1 MVSHPKK
8 VNPHCVV
15 PGCRTKRPHS
25 ESPATQEVMQFF
37 SDSAKLTMA
46 VKLSI
51 GDLIQSVEDDL
62 EKGRFFAYH
71 TRARQVEE
79 LYYRLVYVLFIAD
92 ERALPHILS
101 GNPPNGFAEMWKA
114 VNKAVLDGRGALD
127 SLRTNPSGEVF
138 TAMDMLNQGAHASFA
153 AIAVSIA
160 FAHSPDSQAQIT
172 RHVEYWKKLYIY
184 LNYMEGMFKAGKSKA
199 DVLVGVRNLH
209 KPASAWKPRSTETN
223 P

>member
-1 MVSHPKK
+1 MLSPRKK

-25 ESPATQEVMQFF
+25 ESPATQEIIQCF
-37 SDSAKLTMA
+37 SDPTKLTMG

-51 GDLIQSVEDDL
+51 GDLMESVNDDL
-62 EKGRFFAYH
+62 AKGRFFAYH

-79 LYYRLVYVLFIAD
+79 LYCRVLYVLFIAD
-92 ERALPHILS
+92 ERALPHIFS
-101 GNPPNGFAEMWKA
+101 GDPPNSFSQMWRE
-114 VNKAVLDGRGALD
+114 VNRVVLDGRGALD
-127 SLRTNPSGEVF
+127 TLRTNPSGEEF
-138 TAMDMLNQGAHASFA
+138 TAMDMLNESAHASFA

-172 RHVEYWKKLYIY
+172 RHVDYWKKLYTY
-184 LNYMEGMFKAGKSKA
+184 LNYMEGMFKAGKSKS

-209 KPASAWKPRSTETN
+209 KPASAWKPR
-223 P
+223 

>member
-71 TRARQVEE
+71 TRARQVEYCSTVSCTFCSSQTSAPFPTSC
-79 LYYRLVYVLFIAD
+79 LATR
-92 ERALPHILS
+92 RTALRKC
-101 GNPPNGFAEMWKA
+101 GG
-114 VNKAVLDGRGALD
+114 
-127 SLRTNPSGEVF
+127 PSTKPF
-138 TAMDMLNQGAHASFA
+138 LTAGAH
-153 AIAVSIA
+153 
-160 FAHSPDSQAQIT
+160 
-172 RHVEYWKKLYIY
+172 
-184 LNYMEGMFKAGKSKA
+184 
-199 DVLVGVRNLH
+199 
-209 KPASAWKPRSTETN
+209 STH
-223 P
+223 